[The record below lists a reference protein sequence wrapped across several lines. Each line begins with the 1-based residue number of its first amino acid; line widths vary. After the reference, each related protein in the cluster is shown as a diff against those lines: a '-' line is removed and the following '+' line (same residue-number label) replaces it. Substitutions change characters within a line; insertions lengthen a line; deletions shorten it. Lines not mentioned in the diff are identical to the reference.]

1 MPAAP
6 RPGTLRRMRIS
17 NSHAAMALSTVALF
31 AAAGGPALAADA
43 TSSTIKLI
51 TGKRIKDNSITGADI
66 RNGTLTAQDF
76 KAGELPAAQ
85 HGTAGEQGERGP
97 AGPAGPAGPQGER
110 GAQGEPGPQGE
121 RGSDGAAGPQGPPG
135 PSTGPAG
142 GALTGS
148 YPNPQLKAPEA
159 WHGVGTAEAP
169 WAVDVGFPGYA
180 WGPDWS
186 WNANTPGFFKD
197 PWGVVHIRGMVKCT
211 GNMCDSGS
219 VVFKLPESYR
229 PTRRH
234 VFAAIGSG
242 ADTNTSAL
250 ARVNVDP
257 DGWVSRAPSL
267 AGDIWLSLDGITYTP

>member
-1 MPAAP
+1 
-6 RPGTLRRMRIS
+6 
-17 NSHAAMALSTVALF
+17 MALSAVALF

-43 TSSTIKLI
+43 TTSTLALV

-66 RNGTLTAQDF
+66 RNGSLTAKDF
-76 KAGELPAAQ
+76 KAGQLPGAQ
-85 HGTAGEQGERGP
+85 HGSAGVPGEKGARGEPGERGP
-97 AGPAGPAGPQGER
+97 AGPAGADGPAGAAGPRGEPGSDGASGPAGPAGPQGP
-110 GAQGEPGPQGE
+110 A
-121 RGSDGAAGPQGPPG
+121 G

-211 GNMCDSGS
+211 GPQCGSGS
-219 VVFKLPESYR
+219 VIFKLPESYR

-234 VFAAIGSG
+234 VFAAVGSG
-242 ADTNTSAL
+242 ADTNTSTF

-267 AGDIWLSLDGITYTP
+267 GGSIWLSLDGITYTP